1 MNSES
6 GSSPGLRD
14 YLNTWELQQL
24 HSWISEL
31 QAFNAELQALNSEL
45 LAACRLMVDAE
56 SVATCYETH
65 IEALTEMK
73 RLINEIGG
81 ER

>member
-1 MNSES
+1 MSDKVGEEVRAIVVKEVRS
-6 GSSPGLRD
+6 AILEATAPLQSHIEKLED
-14 YLNTWELQQL
+14 LND
-24 HSWISEL
+24 
-31 QAFNAELQALNSEL
+31 EL

-81 ER
+81 E